1 LRFFLTVS
9 LAQTELRDATGEP
22 SADDFLAREKAIL
35 GDDANQFA
43 TSDDAAAFPDDN
55 DLLGGTGPVASTSFE
70 SQFPD
75 ISSANE
81 VCSLVKRLDW

>member
-1 LRFFLTVS
+1 MDIKNAS
-9 LAQTELRDATGEP
+9 AEP

-43 TSDDAAAFPDDN
+43 TVEDAGLDD
-55 DLLGGTGPVASTSFE
+55 DLLSGGDSGNVQFE

-75 ISSANE
+75 ITQNE
-81 VCSLVKRLDW
+81 VRPHVPFPPPA